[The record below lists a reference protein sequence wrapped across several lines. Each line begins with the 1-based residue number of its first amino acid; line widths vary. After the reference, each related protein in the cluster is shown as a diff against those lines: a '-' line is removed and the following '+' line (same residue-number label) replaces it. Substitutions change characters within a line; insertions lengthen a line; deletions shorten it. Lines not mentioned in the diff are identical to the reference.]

1 MTDRQDSSSS
11 TDGMDI
17 VDVVTVLRDQFDN
30 VPLLQLRGAVV
41 LPRGTIVS
49 LADGTVVQVQ
59 SCQLI
64 APRTGSE
71 PARLVTRVVPVAG
84 DRPDRG

>member
-1 MTDRQDSSSS
+1 MSVSSS

-17 VDVVTVLRDQFDN
+17 ADVVTVLRDQFDN

-49 LADGTVVQVQ
+49 LADGTAVQVQ
-59 SCQLI
+59 SHQLI
-64 APRTGSE
+64 APRADAA
-71 PARLVTRVVPVAG
+71 PAQLVIRVVPVA
-84 DRPDRG
+84 DARPERR